1 MTKPTDRR
9 RFAMDSDLS
18 IVGLSDV
25 IHHEKMGNGMG
36 VLTTVCFKGKS
47 LTPTRIQYGTLKIKN
62 FTVVT
67 FITNF
72 TSYLDRGI
80 SPQESSNVVVKDVL
94 AWWWTPLKRVCS
106 VRTIKQRLGW
116 ETTYQIWG

>member
-1 MTKPTDRR
+1 MTKPTDKR
-9 RFAMDSDLS
+9 RFVVDSDLS

-25 IHHEKMGNGMG
+25 IHHEKVWTDMR

-47 LTPTRIQYGTLKIKN
+47 LRPTRLQYGVLKFKI

-72 TSYLDRGI
+72 TSYLERGI
-80 SPQESSNVVVKDVL
+80 FPRESSNVVVKDVL
-94 AWWWTPLKRVCS
+94 VKMMNSFEEGLCC
-106 VRTIKQRLGW
+106 
-116 ETTYQIWG
+116 